1 MFTGLVEEMGTVGS
15 VSRRG
20 AYQLLRLKAQ
30 QVLYDLKLGDSI
42 AVNGVCQTVT
52 ELHSDGFCVETLEVS
67 LQKTSL
73 GCLRPGSRVNL
84 ERALLAGSRMGGHMV
99 QGHVDGLARITAV
112 RRRSENIYIELLL
125 PQELARYCVAE
136 GSIAVEGISLTIAA
150 RRGSRITLNV
160 IPTTW
165 RDTVLSD
172 RRPGDRV
179 NIEVDILARY
189 VERLLATQ
197 KRYTGVQYDY
207 F

>member
-1 MFTGLVEEMGTVGS
+1 MFTGLVEEVGVVGS

-20 AYQLLRLKAQ
+20 AYQLLRVNAYK
-30 QVLYDLKLGDSI
+30 VLDDLKPGDSI

-52 ELHSDGFCVETLEVS
+52 ELHADGFSVETLEVS

-73 GCLRPGSRVNL
+73 GSLKSGSRVNL
-84 ERALLAGSRMGGHMV
+84 ERALQAGARMGGHVV

-112 RRRSENIYIELLL
+112 QRRNENVYIELLL

-136 GSIAVEGISLTIAA
+136 GSITVEGISLTVAA
-150 RRGSRITLNV
+150 LRGSRITLNV

-172 RRPGDRV
+172 RREGNRV
-179 NIEVDILARY
+179 NIEVDIMARY
-189 VERLLATQ
+189 VERLLTTQ
-197 KRYTGVQYDY
+197 KQYTGVQYE
-207 F
+207 